1 MTNGPTRFAGFPRK
15 KRRAICYNPRMKTS
29 PVSHAAAP
37 HILVTL
43 PTANFTHRRILEGIL
58 AYARE
63 KGPWLF
69 HLNTGDIAAQGL
81 KRAQRWG
88 VDGVILLS
96 ANRDILARAARL
108 NCPTVLINA
117 PLNVRTRRR
126 NVVIVRRDNPNLGR
140 LAAEHLLARGF
151 RSFAFVGSPRP
162 SEWSDGRRDGF
173 VRAVA
178 AAKRPCAVYPTP
190 SPDECADFSL
200 EAPRL
205 GAWLKA
211 LPKHTALYTV
221 KDIRGQQ
228 ILAACLDVGVAVPDD
243 LAVLSTDDDELLCET
258 TTPSLSSIALD
269 GEHTGKICAKALDDL
284 LHGHTRHPLVDI
296 AFPRIVTRRSTD
308 TFAIDDPI
316 LARVIAYAREHLA
329 ESLRIVQIADALGVS
344 VRTIET
350 KAARHFGHPL
360 REELR
365 RLRLSEGIAL
375 LTNSRLSASEIAER
389 CGFCN
394 ASHFSRTVKAA
405 FGYPPGVFRLPSA

>member
-1 MTNGPTRFAGFPRK
+1 M
-15 KRRAICYNPRMKTS
+15 
-29 PVSHAAAP
+29 
-37 HILVTL
+37 L
-43 PTANFTHRRILEGIL
+43 PI
-58 AYARE
+58 
-63 KGPWLF
+63 
-69 HLNTGDIAAQGL
+69 
-81 KRAQRWG
+81 
-88 VDGVILLS
+88 S
-96 ANRDILARAARL
+96 
-108 NCPTVLINA
+108 
-117 PLNVRTRRR
+117 
-126 NVVIVRRDNPNLGR
+126 
-140 LAAEHLLARGF
+140 
-151 RSFAFVGSPRP
+151 
-162 SEWSDGRRDGF
+162 
-173 VRAVA
+173 
-178 AAKRPCAVYPTP
+178 
-190 SPDECADFSL
+190 
-200 EAPRL
+200 
-205 GAWLKA
+205 
-211 LPKHTALYTV
+211 
-221 KDIRGQQ
+221 
-228 ILAACLDVGVAVPDD
+228 
-243 LAVLSTDDDELLCET
+243 
-258 TTPSLSSIALD
+258 SLSSIALD

-360 REELR
+360 REEIR